1 MDTKNAVI
9 TTSTKSFYGK
19 PSNFRSVNKNFS
31 VVSVN
36 AVLTTLPKIS
46 LQSPRMV
53 KKLILFSKN
62 PFFVFP
68 QYVLM
73 DTKNAVI
80 TTSPKSFWRK
90 AEKFSLNVQNL

>member
-1 MDTKNAVI
+1 M
-9 TTSTKSFYGK
+9 
-19 PSNFRSVNKNFS
+19 FRSKYKNGKKIYNSKNWSAKSSYCLGECS
-31 VVSVN
+31 VDHLAEFFLAVSKN
-36 AVLTTLPKIS
+36 D
-46 LQSPRMV
+46 
-53 KKLILFSKN
+53 KKLILFSKK

-90 AEKFSLNVQNL
+90 AENFSLSLQKL